1 MLRLR
6 KIPLYPLIE
15 ILQDL
20 YESGADFI
28 DLSGE
33 QSDEGETPKD
43 TIQITIKPEYMLHD
57 ERDNDD
63 DDEDDI
69 TQEIELDYSDNDVSS
84 TIRKTLSEDD
94 INDLI

>member
-20 YESGADFI
+20 YESGADYI

-33 QSDEGETPKD
+33 QNDEGDSPKD
-43 TIQITIKPEYMLHD
+43 LIQITIKPEYMLQ
-57 ERDNDD
+57 DD
-63 DDEDDI
+63 REENV
-69 TQEIELDYSDNDVSS
+69 TQEIEIDYSDEEETPN
-84 TIRKTLSEDD
+84 IKKTLSEDD
-94 INDLI
+94 LNELL

>member
-6 KIPLYPLIE
+6 KIPLQPLIE

-33 QSDEGETPKD
+33 QSNEGDTPKD

-57 ERDNDD
+57 ERDDDNDD
-63 DDEDDI
+63 DDI
-69 TQEIELDYSDNDVSS
+69 TQEIELDYSGNDDTPS

-94 INDLI
+94 LNDLI